1 MHAFSSKRGVL
12 VDWVRNCLVIPSM
25 RIASLPLPHMTHQRT
40 YGICKTHCSLLPVA
54 AMPPPNVTG
63 RLHMGHAM
71 FATLQDCMV
80 RFRRMQGRR
89 ALWLPGTD
97 HAGIATQVCC
107 G

>member
-1 MHAFSSKRGVL
+1 MLAVHVN
-12 VDWVRNCLVIPSM
+12 WVRTCLMLPNM
-25 RIASLPLPHMTHQRT
+25 REASLPLPHMTYRRM
-40 YGICKTHCSLLPVA
+40 YGTRKSHYSLLPVA

-97 HAGIATQVCC
+97 HAGIATQARCA
-107 G
+107 

>member
-1 MHAFSSKRGVL
+1 
-12 VDWVRNCLVIPSM
+12 
-25 RIASLPLPHMTHQRT
+25 
-40 YGICKTHCSLLPVA
+40 
-54 AMPPPNVTG
+54 MPPPNVTG

-97 HAGIATQVCC
+97 HAGIATQVPRGLIPCAVRVIVRLQTLC
-107 G
+107 LLRLPCSCHALVAMRMCVLAVR